1 MPNIITHKI
10 FAEEVLKQLEKQDI
24 RSIIEKHPQSYYIGS
39 NGPDFLF
46 FRIVSLGRHIRAMS

>member
-24 RSIIEKHPQSYYIGS
+24 RSIIEKHPQSYYMAVTDRI
-39 NGPDFLF
+39 FCF
-46 FRIVSLGRHIRAMS
+46 FA